1 MQTYNKN
8 RMRAHARALF
18 FFCALSLYIYMK
30 KHLEGNKNSTD
41 VLEDQFKKLFWKAEQ
56 KN

>member
-1 MQTYNKN
+1 
-8 RMRAHARALF
+8 
-18 FFCALSLYIYMK
+18 MK

-41 VLEDQFKKLFWKAEQ
+41 VLEDQFKKLFWKEQ